1 MLKNT
6 QEASNY
12 GKQFTGD
19 KMQKQIAD
27 SVERAE
33 LLTDV
38 MRGDITLK
46 GPHPEFQEVMIEQS
60 PNLNTRM
67 KAVDLLARM
76 QGDYFVKTEITI
88 GVDYAAELTRLKK
101 LADSIEI
108 DDQCNVGNEEEI
120 SFL

>member
-1 MLKNT
+1 
-6 QEASNY
+6 
-12 GKQFTGD
+12 
-19 KMQKQIAD
+19 MQKPIAD
-27 SVERAE
+27 SIERAE
-33 LLTDV
+33 LLSDI

-46 GPHPEFQEVMIEQS
+46 APHPELPEVMIKHP
-60 PNLNTRM
+60 PNLNVRM

-76 QGDYFVKTEITI
+76 QGDYFVNTEITI

-108 DDQCNVGNEEEI
+108 DDQSNDEEI